1 MLNIEG
7 KMRRIKHLHFV
18 GIGGSGMCGI
28 AEVLLKQG
36 YKISGSDLNPSQV
49 TTRLID
55 LGACINFEHKQQNIQ
70 GADAI
75 VVSTAIDANN
85 PEIIEA
91 QKNLIPIVRRAEMLA
106 ELMRFKY
113 GIAVAGT
120 HGKTTTTSMLVSIF
134 EKSGKSPTFV
144 IGGKLNSAGTNAGI
158 GESKYLIAEADE
170 SDASFLHLQ
179 PMVSV
184 ITNIDEDHMSTYG
197 GDFSVL
203 ENTFLDF
210 IKNLPFYGLCVL
222 CTDDAN
228 VKNILPKV
236 SRPFVTYG
244 FNEDAQFKGSDF
256 VQTGRN
262 IAFKA
267 TKPDGKVLDIKMQ
280 IPGKHNALNALATI
294 AIASDEGIN
303 DEAIIAGLA
312 DFSGVGRR
320 FNIYEDLPLGD
331 ANFTLIDDY
340 GHHPQELRAVIEAY
354 RKGWKNRLV
363 MLFQPHRYSRTHDLY
378 QDFIQVLSEVDLL
391 LLLDVYSAGE
401 KEIPGADSKSLAN
414 SIRQRGKTDPIYI
427 SSKAELLPLLKDLLK
442 EGDTLLTQ
450 GAGNVGTLAQDI
462 LKASA
467 SGYFLNKK

>member
-7 KMRRIKHLHFV
+7 KMRRIKHLHFI

-55 LGACINFEHKQQNIQ
+55 LGANISFEHKSENIK
-70 GADAI
+70 GADAL
-75 VVSTAIDANN
+75 VVSTAIDSAN
-85 PEIIEA
+85 PEVVAAREA
-91 QKNLIPIVRRAEMLA
+91 FMPIVRRAEMLA

-134 EKSGKSPTFV
+134 EKAGKSPTFV
-144 IGGKLNSAGTNAGI
+144 IGGKLNSVGTNAGI

-197 GDFSVL
+197 GDFAVL

-222 CTDDAN
+222 CTDDKN
-228 VKNILPKV
+228 VKDILPKV
-236 SRPFVTYG
+236 SRPFLTYG
-244 FNEDAQFKGSDF
+244 FNDEAQFKGSNF
-256 VQTGRN
+256 LQKGKN
-262 IAFKA
+262 ISFSA
-267 TKPDGKVLDIKMQ
+267 TKLDGKILDIKMQ

-294 AIASDEGIN
+294 AIASDEGIS
-303 DEAIIAGLA
+303 DEHIIAGLA
-312 DFSGVGRR
+312 DFSGVSRR
-320 FNIYEDLPLGD
+320 FNIYDELPLEGSS
-331 ANFTLIDDY
+331 FRLIDDY
-340 GHHPQELRAVIEAY
+340 GHHPQELKAVIDAY
-354 RKGWKNRLV
+354 RKGWNNRLV

-401 KEIPGADSKSLAN
+401 TEIPGADSKSLAN
-414 SIRQRGKTDPIYI
+414 SIRQRGKIDPIYVHNR
-427 SSKAELLPLLKDLLK
+427 AEILPLLRDLLK
-442 EGDTLLTQ
+442 PEDTLLTQ
-450 GAGNVGTLAQDI
+450 GAGNVSSLAQEI

-467 SGYFLNKK
+467 SGYFVK

>member
-1 MLNIEG
+1 MLSVDGN
-7 KMRRIKHLHFV
+7 MRRIKHLHFI

-36 YKISGSDLNPSQV
+36 YKISGSDINSSQV
-49 TTRLID
+49 TERLIE
-55 LGACINFEHKQQNIQ
+55 LGAEIKFEHKAENAK
-70 GADAI
+70 GADAV
-75 VVSTAIDANN
+75 VVSSAIDLNN
-85 PEIIEA
+85 PEILTARE
-91 QKNLIPIVRRAEMLA
+91 NLIPIVRRAEMLA

-134 EKSGKSPTFV
+134 EQSGKSPTFV
-144 IGGKLNSAGTNAGI
+144 IGGKLNSVGTNAGI
-158 GESKYLIAEADE
+158 GDSKYLIAEADE

-222 CTDDAN
+222 CIDDTN
-228 VKNILPKV
+228 VRNIINKI

-244 FNEDAQFKGSDF
+244 FNNDAQFKGSDF
-256 VQTGRN
+256 SQKGKK
-262 IAFKA
+262 IKFKV
-267 TKPDGKVLDIKMQ
+267 TKPDGEILPIKMQ
-280 IPGKHNALNALATI
+280 IPGKHNALNALAAI
-294 AIASDEGIN
+294 AIASDEGIS
-303 DEAIIAGLA
+303 DEDIIAGLA
-312 DFSGVGRR
+312 NFEGVGRR
-320 FNIYEDLPLGD
+320 FNIYEDLPL
-331 ANFTLIDDY
+331 ANSNFTLIDDY
-340 GHHPQELRAVIEAY
+340 GHHPQEIKAVIEAY
-354 RKGWKNRLV
+354 RKGWNNRLLL
-363 MLFQPHRYSRTHDLY
+363 LFQPHRYSRTHDLY

-401 KEIPGADSKSLAN
+401 TEIPGADSKSLAN

-427 SSKAELLPLLKDLLK
+427 GNKEELLPILKDLLK
-442 EGDTLLTQ
+442 PGDALLTQ
-450 GAGNVGTLAQDI
+450 GAGNVGKIAQQI
-462 LKASA
+462 LKAAA
-467 SGYFLNKK
+467 SGYFLN